1 MASPQ
6 EQSEQSA
13 TEANPG
19 KSEQTAG
26 SDAEEDIW
34 DEERIEQALKVSK
47 EMHIQVS
54 DLRSTILR
62 LLEPLTAEQ
71 QSPESFLQNFS
82 TSANDAKQ
90 EVQRFRELMTDE
102 QSKKILEQAKK
113 SRAEKLQGIKIWRAT
128 QHPDW
133 LTREA

>member
-1 MASPQ
+1 MAAPQ

-47 EMHIQVS
+47 EMHIQV
-54 DLRSTILR
+54 
-62 LLEPLTAEQ
+62 
-71 QSPESFLQNFS
+71 
-82 TSANDAKQ
+82 
-90 EVQRFRELMTDE
+90 
-102 QSKKILEQAKK
+102 
-113 SRAEKLQGIKIWRAT
+113 GYW
-128 QHPDW
+128 
-133 LTREA
+133 